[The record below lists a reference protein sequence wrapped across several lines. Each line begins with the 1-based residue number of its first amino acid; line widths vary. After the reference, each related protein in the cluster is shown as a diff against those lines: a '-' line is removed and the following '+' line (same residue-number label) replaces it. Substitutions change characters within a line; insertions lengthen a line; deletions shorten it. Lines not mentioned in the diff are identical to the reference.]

1 MNMKKTIAA
10 IAAGAVAVSA
20 MATTVSAVESGTL
33 NYNLV
38 NTLQN
43 QKNGKV
49 TLKATFPNVK
59 LVAGQPVYV
68 QAVGMGWNDKI
79 VVSGQYIDTN
89 KAINPITFTRDI
101 WSEGYSAATEDMFGN
116 WNDKT
121 KPVQKDWPDNTVRI
135 PVNKINDGSPALIG
149 GDANATEGTAGEAA
163 SVVATYNGFAVA
175 ANVDTI
181 KANGIAAGTYTLTY
195 QAASAAVPEVP
206 AGWTASD
213 ASTPSASDIATLNAL
228 REANPGQPSYSIPG
242 VPGVTYTYSAGT
254 PAKPAKEAGFFTAD
268 GTLSAASF
276 GITGVNGTPAAGDKI
291 IVTYK
296 AATEGT
302 AGTDVVTA
310 NITVTVNMKAITD
323 KDWEN
328 VNKKI
333 QSGTYGIKLGN
344 TADAGVAPSYG
355 GNFVFGD
362 ATGSAFTAPT
372 SYKQPYMTQ
381 INNGIDNYTNILTY
395 IENANLLGDASDKK
409 TYKNAT
415 AVIND
420 AIENFETVTFTF
432 NTAAANVRFAAAT
445 GTKTNPVIN
454 HDNINKEYN
463 DTLKK
468 LGTNEFIVGLYA
480 ENDWEGV
487 DTYKA
492 FGDHTYDWFYSPE
505 GTGYTGMDWSGTNL
519 FAGALVVNEGY
530 TMSLSNTE
538 YFDWTKTA
546 ISFDWDA
553 IMDGAATTNNYATY
567 VHSLKLATSQMW
579 FWDSMDVVLVAG
591 EADDVSADAGA
602 EVDDDTLDDEGDD
615 EIIADDE
622 EDDEPV
628 VDDEDEEP
636 APVAPVEEEPAPVAP
651 NPSTGNASVA
661 LAVIPVALA
670 AAAIVAKKRG

>member
-38 NTLQN
+38 NTLQF
-43 QKNGKV
+43 QSNGKV

-59 LVAGQPVYV
+59 LVAGTEVV
-68 QAVGMGWNDKI
+68 VEAVGMAWTDKI

-101 WSEGYSAATEDMFGN
+101 WSEGYSAATEAMIKWDG
-116 WNDKT
+116 
-121 KPVQKDWPDNTVRI
+121 VHI
-135 PVNKINDGSPALIG
+135 PVKEVNDGSPALIG
-149 GDANATEGTAGEAA
+149 GAADATDGTAGEAA

-195 QAASAAVPEVP
+195 QAASPAVPAVP
-206 AGWTASD
+206 AGWTGNTVGAVTD
-213 ASTPSASDIATLNAL
+213 AATIATLNAL
-228 REANPGQPSYSIPG
+228 KEANPTATNFTIPG
-242 VPGVTYTYSAGT
+242 DATGEVYTYSAGT
-254 PAKPAKEAGFFTAD
+254 PAVPAKPAGFFTAD

-276 GITGVNGTPAAGDKI
+276 GITAVNGTPAAGDVI
-291 IVTYK
+291 TVTYK
-296 AATEGT
+296 AATDGT
-302 AGTDVVTA
+302 AGTDVVMA
-310 NITVTVNMKAITD
+310 NITVTVNMKAIAD
-323 KDWEN
+323 KDWET

-333 QSGTYGIKLGN
+333 QNNTYGIKFNG
-344 TADAGVAPSYG
+344 
-355 GNFVFGD
+355 VFGD

-381 INNGIDNYTNILTY
+381 VNNGIDSYTNILSY
-395 IENANLLGDASDKK
+395 IENANLLGDSSDKK

-432 NTAAANVRFAAAT
+432 NTATANVRYAVASGSKLNPTIVSVGNDGSQKDYVKTAAKCKD
-445 GTKTNPVIN
+445 G
-454 HDNINKEYN
+454 EYV
-463 DTLKK
+463 
-468 LGTNEFIVGLYA
+468 VGLYA

-579 FWDSMDVVLVAG
+579 FWDSMDLVLVAG
-591 EADDVSADAGA
+591 ESDDVSADAGA

-636 APVAPVEEEPAPVAP
+636 TPVVDEPAPVAP
-651 NPSTGNASVA
+651 VTNPSTGNASVA

>member
-59 LVAGQPVYV
+59 LVAGTEVV
-68 QAVGMGWNDKI
+68 IEAVGMAWTDKV

-101 WSEGYSAATEDMFGN
+101 WSEGYSAATEAMIQWDGIH
-116 WNDKT
+116 
-121 KPVQKDWPDNTVRI
+121 I
-135 PVNKINDGSPALIG
+135 PVKEVNDGSPALIG
-149 GDANATEGTAGEAA
+149 GAADATDGTAGEAA

-181 KANGIAAGTYTLTY
+181 KANGVAAGTYTLTY
-195 QAASAAVPEVP
+195 QAASPAVPAVP
-206 AGWTASD
+206 AGWTGNTVGAVTD
-213 ASTPSASDIATLNAL
+213 AATIATLNAL
-228 REANPGQPSYSIPG
+228 REANPTAANFTIPG
-242 VPGVTYTYSAGT
+242 DATGEVYTYSAGT
-254 PAKPAKEAGFFTAD
+254 PTVPAKPAGFFTAD

-276 GITGVNGTPAAGDKI
+276 GITAVNGTPAAGDKI

-302 AGTDVVTA
+302 AGTDVVMA

-323 KDWEN
+323 KDWET

-333 QSGTYGIKLGN
+333 QNNTYGIKFNG
-344 TADAGVAPSYG
+344 
-355 GNFVFGD
+355 VFGD

-372 SYKQPYMTQ
+372 SFKQPYMTQ
-381 INNGIDNYTNILTY
+381 VNNGIDGYTNILSY
-395 IENANLLGDASDKK
+395 IENANLLGDSSNKK

-432 NTAAANVRFAAAT
+432 NTATANVRFAAAT
-445 GTKTNPVIN
+445 GTKTNPIIN
-454 HDNINKEYN
+454 TDNINKEYN

-468 LGTNEFIVGLYA
+468 LGTDEFIVGLYA

-622 EDDEPV
+622 EDDE
-628 VDDEDEEP
+628 DEEP
-636 APVAPVEEEPAPVAP
+636 APVAPVEEEPTPVAP